1 MRQKEL
7 SHCPTPLHWDNG
19 TIKLEAPESRDNS
32 RDISGTI
39 TPSHQKELSHSGCA
53 TVSPVGQIAASEPD
67 NRPFVDDPIER
78 AAIQAEAMPVRH
90 LRPRV
95 AGQGQPQPGDYC
107 GCCRGQLWW
116 AETDTPKGWRCCR
129 CHPPGHLQAGQFRAV
144 AT

>member
-1 MRQKEL
+1 MSWAARLATL
-7 SHCPTPLHWDNG
+7 SGATSPNADSADSPKKRPNDTNDTN
-19 TIKLEAPESRDNS
+19 
-32 RDISGTI
+32 DIGVF
-39 TPSHQKELSHSGCA
+39 PG
-53 TVSPVGQIAASEPD
+53 
-67 NRPFVDDPIER
+67 NRPFVDDPEER
-78 AAIQAEAMPVRH
+78 AAIQAGAMPVRH